1 MKLNFAFKNFSS
13 CTEFKCFCPPSPI
26 FGRSVNPIPT
36 RRDRFCL
43 PFTIDTPKF
52 FHLLASLLFINSQKH
67 NWQFNNS
74 LFTKKNCFILMK
86 IRLKWW
92 HWCHSS
98 YRLPSMVSS
107 RFLNRLP
114 NLELLTL
121 WFWSTWWNV
130 VSVGWL
136 LRFGRCMLPAV
147 RTLLSSYN
155 YTLTPAARRT
165 RRQQRKCGG
174 CGAIPPQ
181 RRYIALPL
189 ACNNQLLPFTS
200 TRVGITRKKKK
211 KKTFRAH

>member
-1 MKLNFAFKNFSS
+1 MEIWSRRIAQNMNKKIEGRIFQSFRWHFVQCKDFVFS
-13 CTEFKCFCPPSPI
+13 FWNLPYFNPQI
-26 FGRSVNPIPT
+26 FNI
-36 RRDRFCL
+36 F
-43 PFTIDTPKF
+43 
-52 FHLLASLLFINSQKH
+52 
-67 NWQFNNS
+67 
-74 LFTKKNCFILMK
+74 CFIPMK

-107 RFLNRLP
+107 RFLNRLS
-114 NLELLTL
+114 NLELVTL